1 MPGNCARYALHG
13 SRPPLADLSGA
24 YVFDPVDSAV
34 GFSFRHAAGP
44 DVRGGFRDF
53 EGFLRIDARRPGRSE
68 AHVSVQSGSLDT
80 GLAARDARI
89 AGPRF
94 LDSAAFPL
102 MVFRSTAVAPS
113 GADRF
118 RVTGPVRIKDV
129 ELPLRLDLGYLG
141 VAHDAGG
148 RRRIGFE
155 GSATIRRRD
164 WGLAGSVPPAVRGIP
179 PGDEIRLELRLCALR
194 LGPEAR

>member
-1 MPGNCARYALHG
+1 V
-13 SRPPLADLSGA
+13 DLSGA
-24 YVFDPVDSAV
+24 YVFDPVGSAV

-53 EGFLRIDARRPGRSE
+53 EGFLRIDALRPARSE

-80 GLAARDARI
+80 GLAARDSRI

-113 GADRF
+113 GAYRF
-118 RVTGPVRIKDV
+118 RMTGPLRIKDV

-141 VAHDAGG
+141 AARDARG

-155 GSATIRRRD
+155 ASATIRRRD
-164 WGLAGSVPPAVRGIP
+164 WGLAESVPPAARGNP
-179 PGDEIRLELRLCALR
+179 LSDEIRLELRVCALR